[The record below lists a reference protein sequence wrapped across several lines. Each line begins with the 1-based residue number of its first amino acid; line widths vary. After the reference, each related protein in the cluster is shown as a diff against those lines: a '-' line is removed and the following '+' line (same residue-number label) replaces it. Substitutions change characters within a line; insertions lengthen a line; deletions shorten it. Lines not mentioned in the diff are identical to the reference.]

1 MLPLTQ
7 FLISIYCSFFIIV
20 IVSSMPELPEVEW
33 MRAKMET
40 MCIQR
45 KITDCILIEQGGGPR
60 SGLLDDKVISCP
72 PESLRTALVGNSVKS
87 TGRRGKHMYLVLS
100 NQICVLFH
108 LGMTGSFVFH
118 GQNLPQCRPF
128 KTSEV
133 WPPRF
138 CKLEFAFEDSS
149 RIAFCDPRRLGKVR
163 MCKLDELFVVPPLS
177 KLALDPIHDRIDHD
191 QMFEIFQKTSSP
203 IKALILDQERAF
215 SGVGNW
221 IADEVIYQTGLHPS
235 KAANKLTFKEVKA
248 LSDKINEVCRI
259 AIECNGRDEEYPL
272 HWLFHQRWRG
282 KKSGG
287 KMPDGS
293 SIHFETVGGRTS
305 AIVTPISKNKKKSR
319 GDVEMT
325 ADKALKEVEVTEP
338 VTSNKRRR
346 KRAEARAA
354 EKTED

>member
-1 MLPLTQ
+1 MSPVVRIW
-7 FLISIYCSFFIIV
+7 ISLYCFIRIIV
-20 IVSSMPELPEVEW
+20 VVSSMPELPEVEW

-40 MCIQR
+40 MCLQR
-45 KITDCILIEQGGGPR
+45 KISDCVVIEQGGGPR

-72 PESLRTALVGNSVKS
+72 PESLRSALIGNAVKT
-87 TGRRGKHMYLVLS
+87 TGRRGKHMYLVLT

-108 LGMTGSFVFH
+108 LGMTGSFLFH
-118 GQNLPQCRPF
+118 GEHLPQCRPF

-138 CKLEFAFEDSS
+138 CKLELAFEDSS

-163 MCKLDELFVVPPLS
+163 MCKLDELFDVPPLS
-177 KLALDPIHDRIDHD
+177 KLALDPIHDSINHEE
-191 QMFEIFQKTSSP
+191 MFEIFQKTSSP

-235 KAANKLTFKEVKA
+235 KPANKLTFKEVKA
-248 LSDKINEVCRI
+248 LSDKITEVCRI
-259 AIECNGRDEEYPL
+259 AIDCNSRDAEYPS

-282 KKSGG
+282 KKAGG
-287 KMPDGS
+287 TMPDGS

-305 AIVTPISKNKKKSR
+305 AIVTPASKIKKKPR
-319 GDVEMT
+319 EDVGMT
-325 ADKALKEVEVTEP
+325 ASKSVKGVEAADLVTP
-338 VTSNKRRR
+338 IKRPRR
-346 KRAEARAA
+346 GKAA
-354 EKTED
+354 EKTEN